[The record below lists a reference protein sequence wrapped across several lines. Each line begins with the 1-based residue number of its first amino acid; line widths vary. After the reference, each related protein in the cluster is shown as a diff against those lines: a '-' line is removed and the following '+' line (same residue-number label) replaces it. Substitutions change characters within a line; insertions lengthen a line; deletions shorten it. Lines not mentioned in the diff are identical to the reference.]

1 MTNLPPQGFARLAG
15 STRHLP
21 DNAKA
26 VGPLNPQEQIEVSVY
41 LRDPAAGQD
50 VGTASE
56 HAQRPGSRLNRS
68 EYASTHRA
76 TSEDLTQVQD
86 FAQHHQ
92 LTVSNV
98 DPVGR
103 KIVLTGSAANM
114 MTAFA
119 VDLQRY
125 QYESGTFRGRTGHIH
140 VPTELGQIVTGVFG
154 LDDRPQAK
162 PLFRFRHVEKNSF
175 THQSAEQFRFP
186 RIQTSSYTTPQVAE
200 LYDFPTSL
208 DGTGECI
215 GLIELGGGYK
225 DTDLATYFQQLKLSA
240 PAVVSI
246 GVDGGS
252 NSPSGD
258 PSSADGEVVL
268 DIEVAGSIAP
278 KARIAVYFAPNTDR
292 GFLDAIT
299 QAIHDTTNAP
309 SILSISWGG
318 PESSWTAQAMQAM
331 DAAFQTAAT
340 LGITICCAAG
350 DNGSGDGVND
360 QKAHV
365 DFPASSPN
373 VLGCGG
379 TTLNSSN
386 NVVSSE
392 VVWNNTASNNGA
404 TGGGISDT
412 FDLPTWQ
419 SSAHIPTSTNA
430 DKRVGRGVPDVAGD
444 ADPQTG
450 YQIYVDGQSIPIG
463 GTSAVAPLWAGLIAL
478 FNQKMGKSV
487 GFLNPFLYQNY
498 QSLQQAKALRDVTT
512 GNNGSYT
519 AGPGWDACTG
529 LGTPDGTLLLDALAK
544 TTTPAP
550 APSLSTA
557 KKASY
562 QPKQA

>member
-1 MTNLPPQGFARLAG
+1 MTNLPPQGFSRLAG
-15 STRHLP
+15 STRQLP
-21 DNAKA
+21 ANAQV
-26 VGPLNPQEQIEVSVY
+26 VGPLNPTEQIEVSVY

-50 VGTASE
+50 VGTPSE
-56 HAQRPGSRLNRS
+56 HAQQPGPRLSRA

-76 TSEDLTQVQD
+76 KTEDLTQVQD
-86 FAQHHQ
+86 FAQQHH
-92 LTVSNV
+92 LTVSSV
-98 DPVGR
+98 DPLRR
-103 KIVLTGSAANM
+103 KIVLTGTASDM
-114 MTAFA
+114 MAAFA

-125 QYESGTFRGRTGHIH
+125 QYGNAMFRGRTGHVH
-140 VPTELGQIVTGVFG
+140 VPTGLEEIITGVFG
-154 LDDRPQAK
+154 LDDRAQAQ
-162 PLFRFRHVEKNSF
+162 PLFRLLKTEKKSF
-175 THQSAEQFRFP
+175 PQHLAEQFRAP
-186 RIQTSSYTTPQVAE
+186 RAQENAYTTPQVAH
-200 LYDFPTSL
+200 LYDFPASL

-225 DTDLATYFQQLKLSA
+225 DTDLTTYFQQLNLSA
-240 PAVVSI
+240 PNVVSVA
-246 GVDGGS
+246 VDGAN

-258 PSSADGEVVL
+258 PNSADGEVVL
-268 DIEVAGSIAP
+268 DIEVAGSIAH

-331 DAAFQTAAT
+331 DQAFQTAAT
-340 LGITICCAAG
+340 LGVTICCASG
-350 DNGSGDGVND
+350 DNGSSDGVTAD
-360 QKAHV
+360 QNAHV
-365 DFPASSPN
+365 DFPASSPH

-379 TTLNSSN
+379 TALHSAN

-392 VVWNNTASNNGA
+392 VVWDNLASNNGA

-412 FDLPTWQ
+412 FGLPTWQ
-419 SSAHIPTSTNA
+419 SNAHIPTSVNA
-430 DKRVGRGVPDVAGD
+430 DKHVGRGVPDVAGD

-478 FNQKMGKSV
+478 FNQKLGKPV
-487 GFLNPFLYQNY
+487 GFLNPFLYQNHT
-498 QSLQQAKALRDVTT
+498 SLQQSKALRDVTS

-529 LGTPDGTLLLDALAK
+529 LGTPDGTLLLNALTQ
-544 TTTPAP
+544 TTTAAP
-550 APSLSTA
+550 VPSYSTVQNTT
-557 KKASY
+557 S
-562 QPKQA
+562 PKN